1 VQPDQLRELAQCVGF
16 DRDLARRLDC
26 LADLGFEING
36 LILGAEQAKPGARS
50 RLEQLKEQARRLDGG
65 AWEYFRCIV
74 ALCRKELSSSAAV
87 PNPGT
92 IAELL
97 SAINKLSNEC
107 GPAFRQSNFQYIAA
121 KYLTSWGQIT
131 EALEHAQKATQADP
145 FDPCAWHLLGDLHKG
160 RAEFDEADRCYLTGL
175 RWAADHI
182 QLADLMVS
190 LAACRLGRLQDL
202 PATKPASDALS
213 DARDRLEQV
222 LLALKSSDLWYRT
235 KVHYWL
241 GEIAVAAKDDNV
253 STPARSASL
262 MAPGRLRPRRPQG
275 DPVGAGAVHAG
286 RDGAHQVLAGQ
297 CRRRG
302 PFAPWQLSLANRG

>member
-175 RWAADHI
+175 RWPLIIFSLRTLWCRWPHAVLVACKTCLPPS
-182 QLADLMVS
+182 QLAM
-190 LAACRLGRLQDL
+190 
-202 PATKPASDALS
+202 P
-213 DARDRLEQV
+213 
-222 LLALKSSDLWYRT
+222 
-235 KVHYWL
+235 
-241 GEIAVAAKDDNV
+241 
-253 STPARSASL
+253 
-262 MAPGRLRPRRPQG
+262 
-275 DPVGAGAVHAG
+275 
-286 RDGAHQVLAGQ
+286 
-297 CRRRG
+297 
-302 PFAPWQLSLANRG
+302 